1 LIHLAYL
8 LAPLLEQASSGPG
21 AAPSGPFGACGGSSP
36 MLLTM
41 GLVFA
46 IFYFLIIRPS
56 QKREKDRQ
64 ALLNAIKPGDT
75 VVTTGG
81 LVGKVTG
88 TSERY
93 VVMEI
98 SPKVRVRV
106 LRTNV
111 AGKDEEPKTDSQSS
125 SKKPKGKKK
134 QGDQGKEQ
142 TAPPEPRESSEAE
155 EPEEPEKSGET
166 EKA

>member
-1 LIHLAYL
+1 M
-8 LAPLLEQASSGPG
+8 
-21 AAPSGPFGACGGSSP
+21 GACAGGSP

-56 QKREKDRQ
+56 QKREKNRQ
-64 ALLNAIKPGDT
+64 ALLSAIKPGDT
-75 VVTTGG
+75 VVTVGG

-93 VVMEI
+93 IVMEI

-106 LRTNV
+106 LRANV
-111 AGKDEEPKTDSQSS
+111 SGKDEEASQPA
-125 SKKPKGKKK
+125 SKGGKKSKGKKK
-134 QGDQGKEQ
+134 DGEEGKG
-142 TAPPEPRESSEAE
+142 R
-155 EPEEPEKSGET
+155 KSASKSDENKEGSDGKDDE
-166 EKA
+166 

>member
-1 LIHLAYL
+1 
-8 LAPLLEQASSGPG
+8 
-21 AAPSGPFGACGGSSP
+21 

-56 QKREKDRQ
+56 QKREKQRQ
-64 ALLNAIKPGDT
+64 ALLSAIKPGDT
-75 VVTTGG
+75 VITAGG

-106 LRTNV
+106 LRANV
-111 AGKDEEPKTDSQSS
+111 TGKDEEEEGSSQ
-125 SKKPKGKKK
+125 KPGRKSKGKKK
-134 QGDQGKEQ
+134 DGDHGKGRKASKE
-142 TAPPEPRESSEAE
+142 TADN
-155 EPEEPEKSGET
+155 SGNDDD
-166 EKA
+166 

>member
-1 LIHLAYL
+1 
-8 LAPLLEQASSGPG
+8 
-21 AAPSGPFGACGGSSP
+21 

-56 QKREKDRQ
+56 QKREKNRQ
-64 ALLNAIKPGDT
+64 ALLSAIKPGDT
-75 VVTTGG
+75 VVTVGG

-93 VVMEI
+93 IVMEI

-106 LRTNV
+106 LRANV
-111 AGKDEEPKTDSQSS
+111 SGKDEEASQPA
-125 SKKPKGKKK
+125 SKGGKKSKGKKK
-134 QGDQGKEQ
+134 DGEEGKG
-142 TAPPEPRESSEAE
+142 R
-155 EPEEPEKSGET
+155 KSASKSDENKEGSDGKDDE
-166 EKA
+166 

>member
-1 LIHLAYL
+1 MTSLALI
-8 LAPLLEQASSGPG
+8 LAPMLEQASSSGGAPTGIPG
-21 AAPSGPFGACGGSSP
+21 GCAGGSP

-56 QKREKDRQ
+56 QKREKNRKTM
-64 ALLNAIKPGDT
+64 LSAIKPGDT
-75 VVTTGG
+75 VVTVGG

-93 VVMEI
+93 IVMEI

-106 LRTNV
+106 LRANV
-111 AGKDEEPKTDSQSS
+111 SGKDEEAPEPT
-125 SKKPKGKKK
+125 KKSGRKSKGKKK
-134 QGDQGKEQ
+134 TTDKGRKSDSSAPETKGDDDE
-142 TAPPEPRESSEAE
+142 
-155 EPEEPEKSGET
+155 
-166 EKA
+166 